1 MPYKNKISGVYI
13 ILNKANG
20 KFYIGSSVDIL
31 HRWSLHKRQLKKR
44 THTNIHL
51 QRAWDKYGKDSFI
64 FEIVEKCS
72 QENCLDVENKW
83 LQFHQTFNIE
93 YGYNIIKQANN
104 TLGYKHS
111 DETKKY
117 LKEFHKNKWN
127 NFTDAE
133 NISERKRLASLRK
146 NVPISFEHHKA
157 LKEGLKNSGWL
168 QSERKKELVSKAN
181 FEKIS
186 KPIYLLDSN
195 LNIVQGFH
203 NPRLAVEFL
212 NKGTSRS
219 ISKCTIR
226 NKKKIN
232 NGDLNLF
239 SIYSHIW
246 VKQDDFEALKKI
258 KNT

>member
-13 ILNKANG
+13 ILNKTNG
-20 KFYIGSSVDIL
+20 KFYIGSSVHIL

-44 THTNIHL
+44 THANIYL
-51 QRAWDKYGKDSFI
+51 QRAWDKYGEDSFI

-111 DETKKY
+111 KECLER
-117 LKEFHKNKWN
+117 LKRIASEKWSN
-127 NFTDAE
+127 MTEAE
-133 NISERKRLASLRK
+133 NITERKRLSSLRK
-146 NVPISFEHHKA
+146 NTTISSEHKKA
-157 LKEGLKNSGWL
+157 LQEGLKNSGWL
-168 QSERKKELVSKAN
+168 QSERRKAITIKTN
-181 FEKIS
+181 IEKIS

-195 LNIVQGFH
+195 LNIVKRFH
-203 NPRLAVEFL
+203 NSRFAVEFL
-212 NKGTSRS
+212 NRGIPTT
-219 ISKCTIR
+219 INNCTLT
-226 NKKKIN
+226 NKKKIIK
-232 NGDLNLF
+232 GELNL
-239 SIYSHIW
+239 ITAYSHIW
-246 VKQDDFEALKKI
+246 IKQADFEILQKI